1 MGEKRRAAELA
12 VSQHLASPPVAEL
25 NRDIALR
32 ADLSP
37 GSEKPQ
43 DYEIGPQDVLTITFF
58 NIDPNADGFPGNLQ
72 ARVSEEG
79 VITLPLVGTVQVRGK
94 VTEVCEKMG
103 CWMNLVDPATNVRV
117 RIKVKDGEIVFPK
130 EAIGKMAVA
139 EGRSVKIELTRE
151 QAIERAKHEA
161 EENHKP
167 FDPSSITG
175 PVTIY
180 QIQGTGAV
188 IE

>member
-1 MGEKRRAAELA
+1 MKLPTFLLSFLVASALCASASQPLGKPLALKQRTPIAELA
-12 VSQHLASPPVAEL
+12 AKP
-25 NRDIALR
+25 
-32 ADLSP
+32 
-37 GSEKPQ
+37 EK
-43 DYEIGPQDVLTITFF
+43 Y
-58 NIDPNADGFPGNLQ
+58 ID
-72 ARVSEEG
+72 R
-79 VITLPLVGTVQVRGK
+79 TVQVRGK
-94 VTEVCEKMG
+94 VAEVCEKMG
-103 CWMNLVDPATNVRV
+103 CWMNLVDPETNARV

-139 EGRSVKIELTRE
+139 EGKFVKIELTRE

-161 EENHKP
+161 EENKKP

>member
-1 MGEKRRAAELA
+1 MRFFTLLMLGASLVAGGPLGKPLELKQQTPISDLEKK
-12 VSQHLASPPVAEL
+12 
-25 NRDIALR
+25 
-32 ADLSP
+32 P
-37 GSEKPQ
+37 G
-43 DYEIGPQDVLTITFF
+43 DYAGK
-58 NIDPNADGFPGNLQ
+58 
-72 ARVSEEG
+72 
-79 VITLPLVGTVQVRGK
+79 TVQVRGK

-103 CWMNLVDPATNVRV
+103 CWMNLVDPATNARV

-139 EGRSVKIELTRE
+139 EGRFVKIELTRE